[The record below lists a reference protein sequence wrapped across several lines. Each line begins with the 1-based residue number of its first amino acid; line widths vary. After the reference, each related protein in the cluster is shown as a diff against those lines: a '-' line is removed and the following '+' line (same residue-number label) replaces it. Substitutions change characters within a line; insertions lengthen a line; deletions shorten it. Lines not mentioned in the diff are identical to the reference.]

1 MWTAQLAEVCPGT
14 VLPLPSAGSEQFL
27 RYILEHIWRDAVSR
41 TILQLAVGQPT
52 LDWLMAFGAE
62 AAESEDCPATAGPLV
77 LQHSNMSR
85 LGPPR

>member
-41 TILQLAVGQPT
+41 TILQLAAGQPT
-52 LDWLMAFGAE
+52 LGWLMAFGEEA
-62 AAESEDCPATAGPLV
+62 AAESEDARRCRA
-77 LQHSNMSR
+77 HSGSSIST
-85 LGPPR
+85 